1 MVTQLYTINCYL
13 FLVNIMAYNYKVPKL
28 SMVAIDSMLQT
39 AIFFFFVNIMPQF
52 SNLSRSECCATY
64 YIFAHCA
71 LKNSLLFGY
80 AYHAKN

>member
-1 MVTQLYTINCYL
+1 MVIQLFTTTCYL

-39 AIFFFFVNIMPQF
+39 ATYFFVNIMPQF
-52 SNLSRSECCATY
+52 SNLSGSECCATY

-71 LKNSLLFGY
+71 LK
-80 AYHAKN
+80 K